1 MQSISRMLRYLQE
14 QLLFDL
20 SRKAAVLTGAR

>member
-1 MQSISRMLRYLQE
+1 MQAISRMLRYLQE
-14 QLLFDL
+14 KLLFDL